1 MPVVEDADF
10 SAGVF
15 GSVISGSVVG
25 EIVVV
30 VVANV
35 GRVAFAAVF
44 VVVVVVFAFF
54 DVASLDVVVVVVD
67 VSAVRERVSVG

>member
-44 VVVVVVFAFF
+44 VVVVVVFAF

-67 VSAVRERVSVG
+67 VSDVRERVSVG